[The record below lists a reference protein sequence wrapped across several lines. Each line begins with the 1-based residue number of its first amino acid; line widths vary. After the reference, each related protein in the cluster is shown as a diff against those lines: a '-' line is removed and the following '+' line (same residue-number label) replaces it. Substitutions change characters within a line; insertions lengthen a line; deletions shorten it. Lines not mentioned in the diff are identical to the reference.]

1 MLPTDYPIIDIKGR
15 ELKRTWSVL
24 ANPIKIGDDSIKLMH
39 NPNLMGWRV
48 GDRLGISPTEVRAT
62 GIGEEFHIL
71 AIDIVKG
78 VITLDGTAQYQH
90 DASFVAPQEA
100 NQSPALMSAEV
111 VNLSRNILITGDDL
125 KHVPCDPNLP
135 EAVGGEQTS
144 TEGCRCA
151 SFRSKCTIG
160 LHTAA
165 MHGGT
170 ASIHN
175 TRVEKCGQRGK

>member
-48 GDRLGISPTEVRAT
+48 GDRIGISPTEVRAT

-78 VITLDGTAQYQH
+78 VISLDGTAQYQH

-111 VNLSRNILITGDDL
+111 VNLSRN
-125 KHVPCDPNLP
+125 
-135 EAVGGEQTS
+135 
-144 TEGCRCA
+144 
-151 SFRSKCTIG
+151 SF
-160 LHTAA
+160 
-165 MHGGT
+165 HG
-170 ASIHN
+170 
-175 TRVEKCGQRGK
+175 R

>member
-1 MLPTDYPIIDIKGR
+1 MHLAGEYPTYHYMSLSEKVRLFILAEQLVVWIHLQTYFIIHSHAMLPTDYPIIDIKGR

-78 VITLDGTAQYQH
+78 VITLDNTAQYQH

-111 VNLSRNILITGDDL
+111 VNLSRNILSREMT
-125 KHVPCDPNLP
+125 
-135 EAVGGEQTS
+135 
-144 TEGCRCA
+144 
-151 SFRSKCTIG
+151 
-160 LHTAA
+160 
-165 MHGGT
+165 
-170 ASIHN
+170 
-175 TRVEKCGQRGK
+175 